1 MNKAVDEYTGNDLNV
16 AIDHA
21 QKMAMATIECT
32 YHNTKDED
40 CLTCDEMHKV
50 KKALQ
55 AIEICHALK
64 TNIRLAPLKQCLF
77 CMTKG
82 DHLTAFFYI
91 FILAQQKY
99 MSLQINY

>member
-1 MNKAVDEYTGNDLNV
+1 MYEKECISVNLSRCVQPIFEISSVQLNKAVDEYTDNDMNA

-21 QKMAMATIECT
+21 QKMAIATIECT

-55 AIEICHALK
+55 AIEICHTLK
-64 TNIRLAPLKQCLF
+64 TNTRLAPLK
-77 CMTKG
+77 
-82 DHLTAFFYI
+82 
-91 FILAQQKY
+91 
-99 MSLQINY
+99 

>member
-1 MNKAVDEYTGNDLNV
+1 MNKAVDEYTGNDLNA

-21 QKMAMATIECT
+21 QKMSIATIECT

-64 TNIRLAPLKQCLF
+64 TNIRLAPLK
-77 CMTKG
+77 
-82 DHLTAFFYI
+82 
-91 FILAQQKY
+91 
-99 MSLQINY
+99 